1 MKRNALFTAFSAVA
15 LTFALGACEGDD
27 GRDGAVGPAG
37 APGAD
42 GANGTD
48 GAPGADGTNANAAIS
63 LKFLGRTPAI
73 AANFDKSAAE
83 IVAYDATTQQ
93 AYLVNA
99 NAGLIDIV
107 DLAAPTMPT
116 IVDQLDASA
125 DVTANVAG
133 NPAMGGVNSV
143 AVYGDTVAVA
153 VEADVKQD
161 NGYIAFYG
169 TDGTFLSAV
178 EVGALPDMVGFTPD
192 GNYVL
197 SANEGEPNGDYSND
211 PEGSVSI
218 IDVSGGFTEL
228 TAVTASF
235 APFNAGGLTGP
246 VRVSA
251 KAESVAKDM
260 EPEYIAFSA
269 DSTKAYV
276 ALQENNAIAVVDIA
290 AGVIDDVIGMGF
302 KDYGLPGNELD
313 ASNEDGP
320 DDGAAINIRN
330 WSVFGT
336 YMPDTIATYE
346 VNGTTYLVT
355 ANEGDGREYRTE
367 AVDGADCDEQGGY
380 LFAEDEDN
388 DKCFHYLDEIRIKDL
403 GDAQFTNDLKDKLG
417 ADFQDKPNLGRLKV
431 ITNLGLEDS
440 AACATVTST
449 GQPVTFDADGDTI
462 PVAECVYENLY
473 SFGARSFTIWNTD
486 SFTIWNTETARPVFD
501 SGSDFEVITA
511 QQLGL
516 SFNASNDDNEGD
528 DRSDDKGPEPEAVTI
543 AEIAGNTYAFIG
555 LERVGGVMVYNITNP
570 QSAQFVQ
577 YINPRDFTVDA
588 KADVEDVGD
597 LGPESI
603 VFIAA
608 EDSPSGEPLLL
619 VSNEVSGT
627 LAVYSVTAL

>member
-1 MKRNALFTAFSAVA
+1 MKRNALFTAFSAAA
-15 LTFALGACEGDD
+15 LTLALGACEGDD

-42 GANGTD
+42 GANGTQ
-48 GAPGADGTNANAAIS
+48 GAPGADGINANAAIS

-73 AANFDKSAAE
+73 AANFDESAAE

-107 DLAAPTMPT
+107 DLAAPSMPT
-116 IVDQLDASA
+116 IVGQLDASA
-125 DVTANVAG
+125 DVSANVTG

-143 AVYGDTVAVA
+143 AVYGNTVAVA

-235 APFNAGGLTGP
+235 APFNVGGLTGP

-251 KAESVAKDM
+251 KAESVAQDM
-260 EPEYIAFSA
+260 EPEYIAFSS
-269 DSTKAYV
+269 DSTEAYV
-276 ALQENNAIAVVDIA
+276 ALQENNAIAVVNIA
-290 AGVIDDVIGMGF
+290 AGEIDDVIGMGF

-313 ASNEDGP
+313 ASNRDG
-320 DDGAAINIRN
+320 GINVRN

-355 ANEGDGREYRTE
+355 ANEGDGREYLTDAADE
-367 AVDGADCDEQGGY
+367 ADCATQGGY
-380 LFAEDEDN
+380 LFDDG
-388 DKCFHYLDEIRIKDL
+388 DCFHYLDEIRIKDL
-403 GDAQFTNDLKDKLG
+403 GDAQFTDDLKAKLG
-417 ADFQDKPNLGRLKV
+417 ADFQDDANLGRLKA
-431 ITNLGLEDS
+431 ITTLGLVDS
-440 AACATVTST
+440 AACATLATT
-449 GQPVTFDADGDTI
+449 GQPITFPDEDPI
-462 PVAECVYENLY
+462 AECVYENLY
-473 SFGARSFTIWNTD
+473 SFGARSFTIWD
-486 SFTIWNTETARPVFD
+486 TETVRPVFD

-516 SFNASNDDNEGD
+516 SFNASNDDNGGD

-588 KADVEDVGD
+588 EADIETVGD